1 MKAVIMTMNYQMI
14 NILTESSLQKDSG
27 NIKGVANSLHK
38 ARNGLTITKEALKS
52 SVGTKVPLLLNHK
65 WDTNPVGEVNIESLD
80 DDGLHYTGSIFQSA
94 PDRALLL
101 EGIQNGVQSV
111 SVGLNVLKH
120 DGPMITD
127 AELLELSLTP
137 VPADANATVEAFQLN
152 DNKPNNNNKQQTENN
167 NNNNQEQP
175 QKQQATTTLTDVVV
189 AINNLTSAV
198 KALKSGNNDQNQQS
212 DNNSDQL
219 KEALSKTLSVYGN
232 TFNYHDYRELKRL
245 LKESEGNN

>member
-1 MKAVIMTMNYQMI
+1 MI

-27 NIKGVANSLHK
+27 YIKGVANSLQK

-94 PDRALLL
+94 PDRDLLL

-137 VPADANATVEAFQLN
+137 VPADANATVEAFNLNENQSNDKNQQSEEKQQPSASLN
-152 DNKPNNNNKQQTENN
+152 D
-167 NNNNQEQP
+167 
-175 QKQQATTTLTDVVV
+175 VVN

-198 KALKSGNNDQNQQS
+198 KALKSDNNDQKSQS
-212 DNNSDQL
+212 DTNSDQL
-219 KEALSKTLSVYGN
+219 KEALSKTLSAYGN
-232 TFNYHDYRELKRL
+232 TFNYHDYRQLKHL

>member
-137 VPADANATVEAFQLN
+137 VPADANATVEAFKLNENQSNDENQQPSTNLN
-152 DNKPNNNNKQQTENN
+152 D
-167 NNNNQEQP
+167 
-175 QKQQATTTLTDVVV
+175 VVE

-198 KALKSGNNDQNQQS
+198 KELNSNNSEKKQQS
-212 DNNSDQL
+212 DSNSDQL

-232 TFNYHDYRELKRL
+232 TFNYHDYRELKHL

>member
-1 MKAVIMTMNYQMI
+1 MILTMNYKMI
-14 NILTESSLQKDSG
+14 NIVTESSLQKDSG
-27 NIKGVANSLHK
+27 NIKGVANSLQK

-52 SVGTKVPLLLNHK
+52 SVGKKVPLLLNHK

-94 PDRALLL
+94 PDRDLLL

-137 VPADANATVEAFQLN
+137 VPADANATVEAFTLNNNN
-152 DNKPNNNNKQQTENN
+152 DNKQTEN

-175 QKQQATTTLTDVVV
+175 QKQQPNVSLNDVVD

-198 KALKSGNNDQNQQS
+198 KALKSDNSDPKQQP

-232 TFNYHDYRELKRL
+232 TFNYHDYREIKNL
-245 LKESEGNN
+245 LNKSEGEN

>member
-1 MKAVIMTMNYQMI
+1 MKAVIMTMNYKMI
-14 NILTESSLQKDSG
+14 NIVTESSLQKDSG
-27 NIKGVANSLHK
+27 NIKGVANSLQK

-80 DDGLHYTGSIFQSA
+80 NEGLHYTGSIFQSA

-137 VPADANATVEAFQLN
+137 VPADANATVEAFKLN
-152 DNKPNNNNKQQTENN
+152 DNKSNNKS
-167 NNNNQEQP
+167 NNNNQPEQQP
-175 QKQQATTTLTDVVV
+175 NVSLKDVVD

-198 KALKSGNNDQNQQS
+198 KSLKTTDNNNSQS
-212 DNNSDQL
+212 PDNNSDQL

-232 TFNYHDYRELKRL
+232 TFSYHDYREIKNL
-245 LKESEGNN
+245 LNKSEGEN

>member
-1 MKAVIMTMNYQMI
+1 MI
-14 NILTESSLQKDSG
+14 NVVTESSLQKDSG
-27 NIKGVANSLHK
+27 NIKGVANSLQK

-52 SVGTKVPLLLNHK
+52 SVGKKVPLLLNHK

-94 PDRALLL
+94 PDRDLLL

-120 DGPMITD
+120 DGPMITA

-137 VPADANATVEAFQLN
+137 VPADANATVEAFTLNENQSNDKKQQQQPSVNLN
-152 DNKPNNNNKQQTENN
+152 D
-167 NNNNQEQP
+167 
-175 QKQQATTTLTDVVV
+175 VVE

-198 KALKSGNNDQNQQS
+198 KALKSDNNEQNQQS
-212 DNNSDQL
+212 ANNSDQL
-219 KEALSKTLSVYGN
+219 KEALTKTLSVYGN
-232 TFNYHDYRELKRL
+232 TFNYHDYRELKQL
-245 LKESEGNN
+245 LNESEGNN

>member
-1 MKAVIMTMNYQMI
+1 MNYKMI
-14 NILTESSLQKDSG
+14 NIITESSLQKDSG

-38 ARNGLTITKEALKS
+38 ARNGLTITKEALTS

-94 PDRALLL
+94 PDRDLLI

-120 DGPMITD
+120 DGPMITE

-137 VPADANATVEAFQLN
+137 VPADANATVEAFKLNENEQQQPNDDKQQPSTNLN
-152 DNKPNNNNKQQTENN
+152 D
-167 NNNNQEQP
+167 
-175 QKQQATTTLTDVVV
+175 VVN

-198 KALKSGNNDQNQQS
+198 KALNSDNSEQKQQS
-212 DNNSDQL
+212 DNNSEQL
-219 KEALSKTLSVYGN
+219 KEALTKTLSVYGN
-232 TFNYHDYRELKRL
+232 TFNYHDYRELKHL

>member
-1 MKAVIMTMNYQMI
+1 MNYKMI
-14 NILTESSLQKDSG
+14 NVLTESSLQKDSG
-27 NIKGVANSLHK
+27 NIKGVANSLQK

-94 PDRALLL
+94 PDRDLLL

-137 VPADANATVEAFQLN
+137 VPADANASVEAFKLNTNN
-152 DNKPNNNNKQQTENN
+152 DNKQTENN

-175 QKQQATTTLTDVVV
+175 QKQQATTTLTDVVDS
-189 AINNLTSAV
+189 INNLTSAV
-198 KALKSGNNDQNQQS
+198 KSLKTTDNNSQS
-212 DNNSDQL
+212 PDNNSDQL

-232 TFNYHDYRELKRL
+232 TFSYHDYREIKNL
-245 LKESEGNN
+245 LNKSEGEN

>member
-1 MKAVIMTMNYQMI
+1 MILTMNYKMI

-27 NIKGVANSLHK
+27 RIKGVANSLHK
-38 ARNGLTITKEALKS
+38 ARNGLTITKEALTS
-52 SVGTKVPLLLNHK
+52 AVGTKVPLLLNHK

-137 VPADANATVEAFQLN
+137 VPADANATVEAFKLN
-152 DNKPNNNNKQQTENN
+152 TNNENKQTENN

-175 QKQQATTTLTDVVV
+175 QKQQTTTTLTDVVN
-189 AINNLTSAV
+189 AINDLTSAI
-198 KALKSGNNDQNQQS
+198 KSLKTTDNNNSQSS

-232 TFNYHDYRELKRL
+232 TFSYHDYREIKNL
-245 LKESEGNN
+245 LNKSEGEN

>member
-1 MKAVIMTMNYQMI
+1 MI
-14 NILTESSLQKDSG
+14 NIVTESSLQKDSG

-94 PDRALLL
+94 PDRDLLL

-137 VPADANATVEAFQLN
+137 VPADANASVEAFTLN
-152 DNKPNNNNKQQTENN
+152 DNKS
-167 NNNNQEQP
+167 NNNNQSEQ
-175 QKQQATTTLTDVVV
+175 QQQEPSTSLNDVVV

-198 KALKSGNNDQNQQS
+198 KALKSDNSEQKPQS

-219 KEALSKTLSVYGN
+219 KEALSKTLSAYGN
-232 TFNYHDYRELKRL
+232 TFNYHDYRQLKHL

>member
-1 MKAVIMTMNYQMI
+1 MI
-14 NILTESSLQKDSG
+14 NVLTESSLQKDSG

-38 ARNGLTITKEALKS
+38 ARNGLTITKEALES
-52 SVGTKVPLLLNHK
+52 SVGKKVPLLLNHK
-65 WDTNPVGEVNIESLD
+65 WDTNPVGEINIESLD

-94 PDRALLL
+94 PDRDLLL

-137 VPADANATVEAFQLN
+137 VPADSNATVEAFNLNENQSNDKNQQSEEKQQSSASLN
-152 DNKPNNNNKQQTENN
+152 D
-167 NNNNQEQP
+167 
-175 QKQQATTTLTDVVV
+175 VVE

-198 KALKSGNNDQNQQS
+198 KTLQNSNDSGQKQQS

-219 KEALSKTLSVYGN
+219 KEALTKTLAVYGN
-232 TFNYHDYRELKRL
+232 TFSYHDYREIKNL
-245 LKESEGNN
+245 LSKSEGEN

>member
-1 MKAVIMTMNYQMI
+1 MI
-14 NILTESSLQKDSG
+14 NIVTESSLQKDSG

-94 PDRALLL
+94 PDRDLLL

-152 DNKPNNNNKQQTENN
+152 DNKS
-167 NNNNQEQP
+167 NNNNQPEQQP
-175 QKQQATTTLTDVVV
+175 NASLNDVVI

-198 KALKSGNNDQNQQS
+198 KALNNNNSDQNKES

-219 KEALSKTLSVYGN
+219 KEALTKTLSVYGN
-232 TFNYHDYRELKRL
+232 TFNYHDYRQLKEL

>member
-1 MKAVIMTMNYQMI
+1 MTMNYQMI

-38 ARNGLTITKEALKS
+38 ARNGLTITKEALES

-137 VPADANATVEAFQLN
+137 VPADANASVEAFKLNENEQQQPNDDKQQPSTNLN
-152 DNKPNNNNKQQTENN
+152 D
-167 NNNNQEQP
+167 
-175 QKQQATTTLTDVVV
+175 VVN

-198 KALKSGNNDQNQQS
+198 KALNSDNSEQKQQS
-212 DNNSDQL
+212 DNNSEQL
-219 KEALSKTLSVYGN
+219 KEALTKTLSVYGN
-232 TFNYHDYRELKRL
+232 TFNYHDYRELKHL

>member
-1 MKAVIMTMNYQMI
+1 MI
-14 NILTESSLQKDSG
+14 NIVTESSLQKDSG
-27 NIKGVANSLHK
+27 NIQGVANSLQK

-94 PDRALLL
+94 PDRDLLL

-120 DGPMITD
+120 DGPMIKD

-137 VPADANATVEAFQLN
+137 VPADANATVEAFTLN
-152 DNKPNNNNKQQTENN
+152 ENNNKNQPEQQPNVSL
-167 NNNNQEQP
+167 
-175 QKQQATTTLTDVVV
+175 KDVVD

-198 KALKSGNNDQNQQS
+198 KSLKTTDNNSNSQSS

-232 TFNYHDYRELKRL
+232 TFSYHDYREIKNL
-245 LKESEGNN
+245 LNKSEGEN

>member
-1 MKAVIMTMNYQMI
+1 MILAMNYKMI
-14 NILTESSLQKDSG
+14 NIVTESSLQKDSG

-94 PDRALLL
+94 PDRDLLL

-120 DGPMITD
+120 DGPTITD

-137 VPADANATVEAFQLN
+137 VPADANATVEAFKLNENQPNDKNQQSEEKQQSITSLN
-152 DNKPNNNNKQQTENN
+152 D
-167 NNNNQEQP
+167 
-175 QKQQATTTLTDVVV
+175 VVN

-198 KALKSGNNDQNQQS
+198 KALKSDNSEPNQQS
-212 DNNSDQL
+212 DNNSEQL
-219 KEALSKTLSVYGN
+219 KEALTKTLSAYGN
-232 TFNYHDYRELKRL
+232 TFNYHDYRQLKQL

>member
-1 MKAVIMTMNYQMI
+1 MNYQMI

-94 PDRALLL
+94 PDRDLLL

-137 VPADANATVEAFQLN
+137 VPADPNATVEAFKLN
-152 DNKPNNNNKQQTENN
+152 NNNNNKQTENN
-167 NNNNQEQP
+167 NTNNQEQP
-175 QKQQATTTLTDVVV
+175 QKQQTTTTLTDVVN
-189 AINNLTSAV
+189 AINNLTIVV
-198 KALKSGNNDQNQQS
+198 KSLKTNDNNSQS
-212 DNNSDQL
+212 PDNNSDQL

-232 TFNYHDYRELKRL
+232 TFSYHDYREIKNL
-245 LKESEGNN
+245 LNKSEGEN

>member
-1 MKAVIMTMNYQMI
+1 MKALIMTMNYQMI

-38 ARNGLTITKEALKS
+38 ARNGLTITKEALES

-137 VPADANATVEAFQLN
+137 VPADANASVEAFKLNENEQQQPNDDKQQPSTNLN
-152 DNKPNNNNKQQTENN
+152 D
-167 NNNNQEQP
+167 
-175 QKQQATTTLTDVVV
+175 VVN

-198 KALKSGNNDQNQQS
+198 KALNSDNSEQKQQS
-212 DNNSDQL
+212 DNNSEQL
-219 KEALSKTLSVYGN
+219 KEALTKTLSVYGN
-232 TFNYHDYRELKRL
+232 TFNYHDYRELKHL